1 MKKEQILAPKGEPRQ
16 ADSEQP
22 FGNLRAPAGRKVP
35 SSGITQP
42 HSAKKESLGPNTN
55 R

>member
-1 MKKEQILAPKGEPRQ
+1 MKKEQILAPKGESQ
-16 ADSEQP
+16 ADSEQL
-22 FGNLRAPAGRKVP
+22 FGNPRVPAGRKVP

-42 HSAKKESLGPNTN
+42 HNAKKESLGPDTN